1 MGVERD
7 EKEEEEREREDRFPL
22 SQINGGKGMCEC
34 GGKET
39 TISIQPDKVRA

>member
-1 MGVERD
+1 MKKRG
-7 EKEEEEREREDRFPL
+7 KREREDRFPL

-34 GGKET
+34 GGEET